1 MEQLSVFDIF
11 KIGIGPSSSHTLG
24 PWKAALRFR
33 EVLTSYDFDK
43 VSIELFGSLSKTGKG
58 HKTDIAVQL
67 GLLGFNPETI
77 NSNDIN
83 DILEGIKTSKTLAF
97 KSNVISFS
105 PSEDIVFINSMHAAH
120 PNVLSFRATHKGS
133 QVVEQTYCSLG
144 GSFIKLIGELSEV
157 NRNHVLTYPIEKGSN
172 VLEHTRN
179 SGLDFWEVVY
189 KNETCLRTSTQVD
202 NQLND
207 IYQTMKSSVYQGCIT
222 EGVLSGGLNVKRRAR
237 ALCSKLLEAH
247 QYKTIDAWE
256 TALRKTPLVFDTLH
270 TWISCFALAV
280 NEQNAAMGKIV
291 TSPTNGAAGVIPAVL
306 LYHQYFVKNDDFD
319 DVKKFLLVAGEIG
332 CLFKKGATISAAE
345 GGCQAEIGVS
355 SAMAAGGLTACLG
368 GNTEQILMA
377 AEIAMEHH
385 LGLTCDPIKGLVQVP
400 CIERNSMGAIKAIM
414 ASNLALNGNPADAI
428 VNFDQVV
435 KTMWETGLAMN
446 SSFKETSEG
455 GLAMNVPVSFPNC

>member
-67 GLLGFNPETI
+67 GLLGFNSETI

-83 DILEGIKTSKTLAF
+83 DILEGIKTSKALAF

-105 PSEDIVFINSMHAAH
+105 PSEDIVFINSMHEAH

-144 GSFIKLIGELSEV
+144 GGFIKLIGELSKV
-157 NRNHVLTYPIEKGSN
+157 NRNHVLTYPIENGSN

-237 ALCSKLLEAH
+237 ALCSNLLEAH

-306 LYHQYFVKNDDFD
+306 LYHQYFIKNNDFD

-345 GGCQAEIGVS
+345 GGCQAEVGVS
-355 SAMAAGGLTACLG
+355 SAMAAAGLTACLG

-385 LGLTCDPIKGLVQVP
+385 LGVTCDPIKGLVQVP

>member
-67 GLLGFNPETI
+67 GLLGFNSETI

-83 DILEGIKTSKTLAF
+83 DILEGIKTSKALAF

-105 PSEDIVFINSMHAAH
+105 PSEDIVFINSMHEAH

-144 GSFIKLIGELSEV
+144 GGFIKLIGELSKV
-157 NRNHVLTYPIEKGSN
+157 NRNHVLTYPIENGSN

-222 EGVLSGGLNVKRRAR
+222 EGILSGGLNVKRRAR

-306 LYHQYFVKNDDFD
+306 LYHQYFVKNNNFD

-345 GGCQAEIGVS
+345 GGCQAEVGVS
-355 SAMAAGGLTACLG
+355 SAMAAAGLTACLG

>member
-24 PWKAALRFR
+24 PWKAALKFR

-67 GLLGFNPETI
+67 GLLGFNSETI

-83 DILEGIKTSKTLAF
+83 DILEGIKTSKALAF

-105 PSEDIVFINSMHAAH
+105 PSEDIVFINSMHEAH

-144 GSFIKLIGELSEV
+144 GGFIKLIGELSKV
-157 NRNHVLTYPIEKGSN
+157 NRNHVLTYPIENGSN

-189 KNETCLRTSTQVD
+189 KNETCLRTSKQVD

-306 LYHQYFVKNDDFD
+306 LYHQYFVKNNDFD

-345 GGCQAEIGVS
+345 GGCQAEVGVS
-355 SAMAAGGLTACLG
+355 SAMAAAGLTACLG

>member
-67 GLLGFNPETI
+67 GLLGFNSETI

-83 DILEGIKTSKTLAF
+83 DILEGIKTSKALAF

-105 PSEDIVFINSMHAAH
+105 PSEDIVFINSMHEAH

-144 GSFIKLIGELSEV
+144 GGFIKLIGELSKV
-157 NRNHVLTYPIEKGSN
+157 NRNHVLTYPIENGSN

-189 KNETCLRTSTQVD
+189 KNETCFRPSIQVD

-237 ALCSKLLEAH
+237 ALCSNLLEAH

-306 LYHQYFVKNDDFD
+306 LYHQYFVKNNNFD

-345 GGCQAEIGVS
+345 GGCQAEVGVS
-355 SAMAAGGLTACLG
+355 SAMAAAGLTACLG

>member
-67 GLLGFNPETI
+67 GLLGFNSETI

-83 DILEGIKTSKTLAF
+83 DILEGIKTSKALAF

-105 PSEDIVFINSMHAAH
+105 PSEDIVFINSMHEAH

-144 GSFIKLIGELSEV
+144 GGFIKLMGELSKV
-157 NRNHVLTYPIEKGSN
+157 NRNHVLTYPIENGSN

-189 KNETCLRTSTQVD
+189 KNETCFRTSKQVD

-222 EGVLSGGLNVKRRAR
+222 EGILSGGLNVKRRAR

-306 LYHQYFVKNDDFD
+306 LYHQYFIKNNDFD

-345 GGCQAEIGVS
+345 GGCQAEVGVS

-414 ASNLALNGNPADAI
+414 ASNLALNGNPADAV